1 VKALGGRDR
10 RAVLW
15 GLGSIIGALVV
26 LRGGP
31 AGIRAVRAL
40 REAAMAQTEMLARVE
55 DLIVREPAV
64 RDSLG
69 DVVRGIV
76 ALAPDLVD
84 GETSADAQASLSA
97 LLSMVANRHGLRV
110 VRVDPLPDSE
120 AGVCGR
126 VALHA
131 ELEGDLA
138 GVTGVVEGLESGAPL
153 LTLSNLAIDT
163 PDPVPHPRTAEVLHV
178 SFEVRGYYLA
188 RRGT

>member
-1 VKALGGRDR
+1 
-10 RAVLW
+10 
-15 GLGSIIGALVV
+15 
-26 LRGGP
+26 
-31 AGIRAVRAL
+31 
-40 REAAMAQTEMLARVE
+40 MAQTETLARVE
-55 DLIVREPAV
+55 DLVAREPAV

-97 LLSMVANRHGLRV
+97 LLSMAANRHGLRV
-110 VRVDPLPDSE
+110 VRVDPLPDST
-120 AGVCGR
+120 AGVFGR

-138 GVTGVVEGLESGAPL
+138 GATGVVGGLESGAPL
-153 LTLSNLAIDT
+153 LTLSNVAIDT
-163 PDPVPHPRTAEVLHV
+163 PDPVPHPRTSEVLHV